1 MRAVRVLSVCG
12 SGTVSSAM
20 LSSKLED
27 VLSEHGYK
35 MESTEVAPGGVALA
49 VASGSY
55 DLIAYTSPVPDIYG
69 IPVLNATGFLVG
81 INEEEFV
88 EELLAVLSKLDLG

>member
-27 VLSEHGYK
+27 VLEEHGYDL
-35 MESTEVAPGGVALA
+35 ESTEVAPGGVEIA
-49 VASGSY
+49 VATGGY
-55 DLIAYTSPVPDIYG
+55 DLIAYTSPVEDIYG
-69 IPVLNATGFLVG
+69 IPILNATGFLVG
-81 INEEEFV
+81 INEDEFV
-88 EELLAVLSKLDLG
+88 EELLAVLSKLNLG

>member
-1 MRAVRVLSVCG
+1 MRPVKILSVCG

-27 VLSEHGYK
+27 VLEEHGYRL
-35 MESTEVAPGGVALA
+35 EATEVSPGGVAIA
-49 VASGSY
+49 MSAGAY
-55 DLIAYTSPVPDIYG
+55 DLIAFTSPVEGDYG
-69 IPVLNATGFLVG
+69 VPILNATGFLVG

-88 EELLAVLSKLDLG
+88 ENLLEVVKKLAL